1 MSELFESVI
10 QSRNPSQKSSR
21 ISLKGLKKPTA
32 QPKIL
37 KQQTTENAY
46 KSFILP
52 QYQNLCEY
60 SFLNNNLQLSTTAS
74 QTKDKLNEINQM
86 IRNSQIQS
94 KQQVNYQKESKQ
106 LKNENTINWLKK
118 RYIDSGNKKYFGDQE
133 DVQQSKFIKSIFE
146 NITRHLKTPEGVQIN
161 DLNRLIQQYELPL
174 SFQVLSKIY
183 QIVDHDRDS
192 ILNLQE
198 FQDLILNDNANK
210 IFLDQFKH
218 RYKQYQNI
226 IYKPTSLSALCIFIS
241 FRINHDFLTE
251 FLYDSNFQVKDKSL
265 GLIKMLDLIKVQGQ
279 TRIKSDFD
287 KRMIRKLNVE
297 QTAQLGFVSP
307 QQKQNQQESSLQNEK
322 SSLKQN
328 DEIIYKNNN
337 TSSDSNNDS
346 DSFYSE
352 LDNMQKSS
360 TTQRKS
366 EKIIINTSDSKKNLN
381 VKKTEFQKQMDQIIQ
396 KANSQGEK
404 SAKNSYKAKRS
415 LLQEIQVENQKVILS
430 SIDSTKQLSTQK
442 KAPFLPGLNLN
453 TTNQTLQNYQSTKK
467 FHSILDDKQQN
478 ENQMDEIKE
487 TTILNNSQLV
497 PSYLKKNSSQ
507 GDITQKANKQGYS
520 KHMTYL
526 MDLTLQEAVNSKQS
540 QIARKL
546 MNIEDSAIIQ
556 QYRKKMDQ
564 IKTYQEQKKQL
575 ISPTPSPNKHFFTQ
589 EILQQLE
596 GTSFAPKNKG
606 FFQNQLSIAQQQ

>member
-1 MSELFESVI
+1 MSELFESAI

-21 ISLKGLKKPTA
+21 ISLRGLKKPIA
-32 QPKIL
+32 QAKIF
-37 KQQTTENAY
+37 KQQTTENAF

-60 SFLNNNLQLSTTAS
+60 SFLNNNLQSSTTAS

-94 KQQVNYQKESKQ
+94 KQQVDCQKESKQ

-118 RYIDSGNKKYFGDQE
+118 RYVDSGNKKYFGDQE

-146 NITRHLKTPEGVQIN
+146 NITRHLKTPEGIQIN
-161 DLNRLIQQYELPL
+161 DLNRLIQLYELPL

-183 QIVDHDRDS
+183 QLVDHDRDS

-226 IYKPTSLSALCIFIS
+226 LYKPTSLSALCIFIS

-307 QQKQNQQESSLQNEK
+307 QQKQNQQESSQQNEK
-322 SSLKQN
+322 SSSKQN
-328 DEIIYKNNN
+328 DERKYKNN
-337 TSSDSNNDS
+337 TSYDSSNYSDSSYS
-346 DSFYSE
+346 DSE
-352 LDNMQKSS
+352 KMQKN
-360 TTQRKS
+360 TTNHRQS
-366 EKIIINTSDSKKNLN
+366 EKIMMSSTDSKKNQN
-381 VKKTEFQKQMDQIIQ
+381 SKKTEFQKQMDQIIQ
-396 KANSQGEK
+396 KANTQGEK
-404 SAKNSYKAKRS
+404 SAKNSYQAKRS
-415 LLQEIQVENQKVILS
+415 LLQELQVENQKVTINQ
-430 SIDSTKQLSTQK
+430 IDSTKQLSSQR

-467 FHSILDDKQQN
+467 FHSILEDKQQN
-478 ENQMDEIKE
+478 ENLRDEIKE
-487 TTILNNSQLV
+487 STILNSSQIV

-526 MDLTLQEAVNSKQS
+526 MDVTLQEAVNSKQS

-556 QYRKKMDQ
+556 QYKKKMDQ

-575 ISPTPSPNKHFFTQ
+575 ITPTPSPNKHFFTTD
-589 EILQQLE
+589 ILQQLE
-596 GTSFAPKNKG
+596 GTSFVPKSKG
-606 FFQNQLSIAQQQ
+606 FFQNQLSIAAQQQ